1 LLKTSHGGSGSI
13 AGSVGRDLVGNQ
25 VGAEIAESAEDDG
38 AGTGFDAASRTENGA
53 DLGSGRGT
61 APTSDLTDDF
71 GGDRLDGMLGA
82 RPFTGL
88 FQVVGSEQDAH
99 DSEGPADP
107 PDDTRLPIG
116 PPEIFETSLKLDLG
130 YISSPE
136 ILPQS
141 FA

>member
-1 LLKTSHGGSGSI
+1 MAPGPVSMP
-13 AGSVGRDLVGNQ
+13 Q
-25 VGAEIAESAEDDG
+25 
-38 AGTGFDAASRTENGA
+38 AAPRTA
-53 DLGSGRGT
+53 PIL
-61 APTSDLTDDF
+61 APAAAPPTSDLTDDF